1 MAEPTTRK
9 TTLTSSISSAQTK
22 GMQSGK
28 SAHFGSKLKQQVVQP
43 TLIERS
49 ESDDDDAEDEDDDTG
64 QINDGDS
71 VNWAA
76 KGRSMDRH
84 KGQLA
89 KLSGETCKWSADE
102 QTAVLDFY
110 SLETLFPRKWTDDPN
125 IIMPITPISSSE
137 SKLSLLPISP
147 AKSIQG
153 KSVAANGRIDTSDP
167 LGIKETVL
175 RRGKRRESQ
184 ILQPR
189 ASLIFISEKSFDSI
203 IFLSEVHRLSLYK
216 DLEQGAVFLKM
227 AIEQRDEV
235 IKGLVKKHFAK
246 FVSAK
251 GTIDT
256 FYREMCQKNLISS
269 SDSGI
274 APFANALQELE
285 SNADKLYG
293 PVLGRRSNGD
303 KIKATLSILEGWKF
317 FFNLPSSLVEQ
328 IRKGKYD
335 GAVRDYKK
343 GKYLMHSSFS
353 DNALGGKELR
363 LESRSIKDTSGL
375 LPKTHREVFEK
386 VWSEVEQIIRN
397 LREELFARLGDPSH
411 SVDAQEKQ
419 ISYLVDLDAE
429 KSPVKCFLERQYL
442 WLVEKFKGCY
452 LSYVS
457 KINGVRQTFPSGYKS
472 EIDSA
477 ISSQSPDE
485 LKKESSTT
493 DLKSNVPHIYLK
505 NSNADYSPPVVAQ
518 RPPDIL
524 TLYELKKGFSQATS
538 HSFELLFCNNDDA
551 QSWKLTLRFIQE
563 ICSLLCSRLPDLCK
577 ICKIYID
584 GRLTKTKMNDSNR
597 KAGQARRIEL
607 VGKIIKNITELVAA
621 ILEGT
626 FGLRMS
632 FMELSLLLGK
642 KHRGQSLNQEAAIF
656 SPFSVTDRSTR
667 ASPSAMSPDTPTMD
681 VKDDWGSAT
690 NDFDDSFDESI
701 VHLDLS
707 FISLETNRL
716 AFLLAHPL
724 IATHYSAKIVSVLSQ
739 MFVELQHISFVREDT
754 SFSAMSIIL
763 TQTQMRLVESICEGY
778 QATSVNFYTYEDWSY
793 EAKLVFVYKIVGFVF
808 RRFNLH
814 VSIDATLSTPVS
826 QSTQKDLRSNSAL
839 TLYRQTMADKI
850 KSSCFESLYLFLDGL
865 QCLTTRQCVENISG
879 GSSEDRSCV
888 IHQKW
893 IAGNSGYRLPFANQI
908 TDKQWTGKKDRKL
921 IQHNIETRSFVIL
934 GNLAF
939 IKTVFIPKISMMLEQ
954 KLHIPVYVD
963 TKSLLDTID
972 YLDSLLVKNYV
983 RRQILVI
990 KTLLESG
997 ILYSGLDWSMVSK
1010 TQDVRPYCHQA
1021 LLHLVLVHAAISEVS
1036 KSHVPRIMSEM
1047 LLSVANCILIA
1058 YRSIDSFSTSGMLQ
1072 ATLETEFLHHTLKA
1086 YDTAETI
1093 AVMGIVYDTIER
1105 STLKADQSHTLLNDA
1120 LLRVKGYLQQSKT
1133 ATEVQFACFRDG
1145 NAPER
1150 SD

>member
-28 SAHFGSKLKQQVVQP
+28 SAHFG
-43 TLIERS
+43 S

-189 ASLIFISEKSFDSI
+189 EKSFDSI

-274 APFANALQELE
+274 APFANALQ
-285 SNADKLYG
+285 
-293 PVLGRRSNGD
+293 
-303 KIKATLSILEGWKF
+303 
-317 FFNLPSSLVEQ
+317 
-328 IRKGKYD
+328 
-335 GAVRDYKK
+335 

-563 ICSLLCSRLPDLCK
+563 ICSLLCSRLPDLFQ
-577 ICKIYID
+577 II
-584 GRLTKTKMNDSNR
+584 LKTKMNDSNR

-793 EAKLVFVYKIVGFVF
+793 EANSSLSTRSSASSLGDSTSMVRLFYRLSKFFIRTLGYIHSVS
-808 RRFNLH
+808 LSA